1 MHVRVDETRE
11 HHPAAEI
18 VLRRPGSRQAAN
30 FRIAAHRD
38 DSSCADGKG
47 LVDGEARIHRDNFAV
62 MEDSVGV
69 RLLGKQRRAKGH
81 ENRDS
86 DEQRR
91 RHHGGV
97 LEH

>member
-1 MHVRVDETRE
+1 MQRRAGFRE
-11 HHPAAEI
+11 AADI
-18 VLRRPGSRQAAN
+18 
-30 FRIAAHRD
+30 RIAPYRD
-38 DSSCADGKG
+38 DSSFTDGKG
-47 LVDGEARIHRDNFAV
+47 LVDGKARIDRNHFPV
-62 MEDSVGV
+62 MENGVGV